1 METRS
6 PGQLASARA
15 VPPAGGDAATVRR
28 WNRPRQL
35 VAVLHRCRSL
45 AYTVVSVV
53 LGLAVWQLLS
63 AFVVDPFFLPAPRT
77 VATAF
82 WDLTKAGT
90 LPRYTEVS
98 LKRIFA
104 GWLIGSA
111 VAIPIGLA
119 VGAFRFARALV
130 DPYLHFFRFI
140 PAIALVSLFM
150 AWFGIGELAK
160 VLLIVYATS
169 FIVAVNT
176 ATGVAS
182 IPDDKLNAA
191 RCLGAGPIR
200 MFFSVTLPAAVPSIF
215 VGMRLAMA
223 SSYLVIVAAE
233 MVAANSGLGYLIWN
247 SRLFFRVDWMFA
259 GILTIGILGFLTD
272 RAWRWFG
279 RIVLR
284 RFLREASRY

>member
-1 METRS
+1 MATRR
-6 PGQLASARA
+6 PGQLAAGSAVAGAESARSRLQIRMTRA
-15 VPPAGGDAATVRR
+15 AGSVRQR
-28 WNRPRQL
+28 RN
-35 VAVLHRCRSL
+35 L
-45 AYTVVSVV
+45 AYALLSVA
-53 LGLAVWQLLS
+53 LGLGLWQLLAS
-63 AFVVDPFFLPAPRT
+63 FFVDQYFLPAPRT

-82 WDLTKAGT
+82 WELTTNGT

-111 VAIPIGLA
+111 VAIPVGLA

-150 AWFGIGELAK
+150 AWFGIGESAK
-160 VLLIVYATS
+160 ILLIVYATA

-191 RCLGAGPIR
+191 RCLGAGPVRI
-200 MFFSVTLPAAVPSIF
+200 FFSVTLPAAVPSIF

-259 GILTIGILGFLTD
+259 GILTIGTLGFLTD
-272 RAWRWFG
+272 RAWRLLG
-279 RIVLR
+279 RVALR
-284 RFLREASRY
+284 RFLREATRY